1 MIQQRLYF
9 PTLSVSRLLFF
20 LEEEKM
26 EKHQELEWVEAQKI
40 VVSQDLVAAAK
51 QQLQFLA
58 AVDRNRC
65 LYDGPALDSSIHRY
79 KNFWLP
85 LLAKHTE
92 SRFLEG
98 PLVVPLDCEWIWHCH
113 RLNPIR
119 YKMDCMELYGRI
131 LDSQNVVS
139 SVYGTSKE
147 QTEEIWKIMYPNE
160 PYELNLNLFGSLET
174 VFDSKVEASKS
185 TNYDLVSAVKRQS
198 TFYYQVSRASMN
210 DDLFLEGAL
219 ARYKGFLH
227 LIKRNKEK
235 KITHFCVPTYDI
247 DLIWHSHQLH
257 PVSYSKDLVAI
268 LGKVLEHDDTDS
280 DRAEG
285 KKLNVGFCETT
296 KQWEETF
303 GSRYWRAGAMY
314 RGSTPSTLAVNVQ
327 PLNTLSKKAV
337 PNIECRDI
345 IQLPKKKIVEVL
357 LEIVGARNLPSE
369 HAGNLFV
376 SFSKKQPDLFFNT
389 SRRLNILSES
399 REKRVAAFQCEPTG
413 ELLFELLSTSPSN
426 VPIAKSTKTL
436 GTTLIS
442 LEDLFNPV
450 SKLFEDNWF
459 ELVPTSGIAESRLV
473 SLRIALSFTA
483 PVQAP
488 YVLHMVQPQ
497 PFSSGSFFPLPERVY
512 CAKGWT
518 HVVDGIGNVVI
529 SIQMRIPQKSQEG
542 INGIPK
548 TEVIGM
554 TGSGETRV
562 LAEFIGQGWSLMN
575 SQWFFQLQK
584 TVSKEDP
591 ILDLTGSRKVTI
603 FQGRKLG
610 YEFENAERKKNEQD
624 FITIVEFSIEH
635 PYGKAVALLNLK
647 SGFLKIEEEWLV
659 LPAIA
664 LGFILSDIIKKEGY
678 GSIFITKGEHSKET
692 NELMLEK
699 NCLFKGK
706 YGNES
711 EVVESLTCGEYG
723 DVSKVKS
730 HYSGWTGGGRC
741 GGCGGGCGGGGGCRG
756 GGCGGGCHASCS

>member
-1 MIQQRLYF
+1 
-9 PTLSVSRLLFF
+9 
-20 LEEEKM
+20 M

-296 KQWEETF
+296 RQWEETF

-314 RGSTPSTLAVNVQ
+314 RGSTPSTLAMNVQ

-413 ELLFELLSTSPSN
+413 ELLLELLSTSPSN

-647 SGFLKIEEEWLV
+647 SGFLKKWECSWFGFGRLADRFR
-659 LPAIA
+659 PAYMYA
-664 LGFILSDIIKKEGY
+664 VWKKFNPQSPAMRVAVCADKVRGCA
-678 GSIFITKGEHSKET
+678 S
-692 NELMLEK
+692 
-699 NCLFKGK
+699 NCG
-706 YGNES
+706 
-711 EVVESLTCGEYG
+711 
-723 DVSKVKS
+723 
-730 HYSGWTGGGRC
+730 
-741 GGCGGGCGGGGGCRG
+741 
-756 GGCGGGCHASCS
+756 

>member
-1 MIQQRLYF
+1 
-9 PTLSVSRLLFF
+9 
-20 LEEEKM
+20 M

-296 KQWEETF
+296 KQWEEAF

-314 RGSTPSTLAVNVQ
+314 RGSTPSTLAMNVQ

-345 IQLPKKKIVEVL
+345 IQLPKKKIVE
-357 LEIVGARNLPSE
+357 RNLPSE

-450 SKLFEDNWF
+450 SKLFEENWF

-548 TEVIGM
+548 KEVIGM

-575 SQWFFQLQK
+575 SHWFFQLRK

-647 SGFLKIEEEWLV
+647 SGFLKV
-659 LPAIA
+659 H
-664 LGFILSDIIKKEGY
+664 FVD
-678 GSIFITKGEHSKET
+678 
-692 NELMLEK
+692 
-699 NCLFKGK
+699 FKI
-706 YGNES
+706 
-711 EVVESLTCGEYG
+711 
-723 DVSKVKS
+723 
-730 HYSGWTGGGRC
+730 
-741 GGCGGGCGGGGGCRG
+741 
-756 GGCGGGCHASCS
+756 